1 MSSVPRIIVSWLLV
15 IAYVV
20 VTVAGE
26 AVHSLDCCDAGGVV
40 EVAAVSSGDGHAHH
54 EHHHH
59 HGHSHGSST
68 DQEESSKSPEEKHR
82 HQPHDGR
89 DCGVCQML
97 AAAQETPT
105 GAELPL
111 AIVVSEDAP
120 LVSASI
126 DLLLP
131 RSPRRSRAP
140 PA

>member
-20 VTVAGE
+20 VTVTGE
-26 AVHSLDCCDAGGVV
+26 AVHSLDCCDLGGAV
-40 EVAAVSSGDGHAHH
+40 EIATASSGEGHAHH
-54 EHHHH
+54 DHHH
-59 HGHSHGSST
+59 HGHSHGPSTHPDRSS
-68 DQEESSKSPEEKHR
+68 ESPEEKRR
-82 HQPHDGR
+82 HQPHDDS
-89 DCGVCQML
+89 DCVVCQML
-97 AAAQETPT
+97 SAAQESPSI
-105 GAELPL
+105 AELPPEM
-111 AIVVSEDAP
+111 AVCEDAP

>member
-68 DQEESSKSPEEKHR
+68 DQEESSKAPEEKHR
-82 HQPHDGR
+82 HQPHD
-89 DCGVCQML
+89 V
-97 AAAQETPT
+97 AS
-105 GAELPL
+105 
-111 AIVVSEDAP
+111 VVSEDAP